1 MKKLNIKTTKDRK
14 NKNIAF
20 NEKFILPVRA
30 WLSENIFQKTNVVI
44 KKTYRD
50 ISSMKKGLI
59 VISIMLIVPFLFL
72 LIPSVIDF
80 GLVSP
85 HHAATVISFSL
96 VFSVFFWTLG
106 IVFTIVIGTSGA
118 PLIAE
123 EIKTGTML
131 ILISKP
137 ITRTKIF
144 LGKYLAVFLLGMVLS
159 FIAIFSMGWITVL
172 INSGNIDHFISL
184 IPFLT
189 ALYLYSLFITFLFTS
204 ITMALSS
211 IFKKSKNVSVVIILI
226 IILTFVGFQFIRT
239 LVGDF
244 YETLQLYHFDLGY
257 HLGNVFIFFMEALN
271 AIPPSRSWQS
281 MFGMLTGVY
290 KFASTIDP
298 DQNID
303 LGGLEKTNYYLPIFS
318 LLIWIIIAV
327 LLLVLGIYKLKKREI
342 SI

>member
-1 MKKLNIKTTKDRK
+1 MKKFGREPIKKIK
-14 NKNIAF
+14 NNNVAF
-20 NEKFILPVRA
+20 KEKYLLPINA
-30 WLSENIFQKTNVVI
+30 WLSENIF
-44 KKTYRD
+44 KKTDIIFKKTFRD

-59 VISIMLIVPFLFL
+59 VIPIMLVVPLIFL
-72 LIPSVIDF
+72 LIPPAIDF

-85 HHAATVISFSL
+85 HHAATVNSFSL
-96 VFSVFFWTLG
+96 VFPVFFWTLG

-137 ITRTKIF
+137 ITRTRIF

-159 FIAIFSMGWITVL
+159 FIAIFSIGWITVL
-172 INSGNIDHFISL
+172 FNSGNIDHFISL

-189 ALYLYSLFITFLFTS
+189 ALYLYSLFILFLFNS

-211 IFKKSKNVSVVIILI
+211 ILKKPKNVSVIIILI
-226 IILTFVGFQFIRT
+226 VIVSFVAFQFIRA

-244 YETLQLYHFDLGY
+244 YEGLQLYHFDLGY
-257 HLGNVFIFFMEALN
+257 HLGNTFIFFMETFN
-271 AIPPSRSWQS
+271 VVPRSISWQNL
-281 MFGMLTGVY
+281 FAMLTGVY
-290 KFASTIDP
+290 KFTNTIDP
-298 DQNID
+298 DQRID

-327 LLLVLGIYKLKKREI
+327 LLLIFGIYKLKKREI

>member
-1 MKKLNIKTTKDRK
+1 MKSLSVKTIKKIK
-14 NKNIAF
+14 NNSIAF
-20 NEKFILPVRA
+20 KEKFILPFNA
-30 WLSENIFQKTNVVI
+30 WLSENIFKKTDIVI

-59 VISIMLIVPFLFL
+59 VIFIMSIVPFLFL
-72 LIPSVIDF
+72 LIPPVIDF

-106 IVFTIVIGTSGA
+106 IVFTIVIGISGA

-123 EIKTGTML
+123 EINTGTML

-159 FIAIFSMGWITVL
+159 FIAIFSIGWITVL

-184 IPFLT
+184 IPFLV
-189 ALYLYSLFITFLFTS
+189 ALYLYSLFILFLFTS

-211 IFKKSKNVSVVIILI
+211 ILKKPKNVSAVIILI
-226 IILTFVGFQFIRT
+226 IILSFVAFLLIRT
-239 LVGDF
+239 LVGGF
-244 YETLQLYHFDLGY
+244 YEALQLYHFDLGY
-257 HLGNVFIFFMEALN
+257 HLGNVFIFFMETLN
-271 AIPPSRSWQS
+271 AVPPSRSWQNL
-281 MFGMLTGVY
+281 FAMLTGVY
-290 KFASTIDP
+290 KYAPTIDP
-298 DQNID
+298 DQKID

-318 LLIWIIIAV
+318 LLIWFIIAV

>member
-1 MKKLNIKTTKDRK
+1 MKKLCVKIIKDRK

-20 NEKFILPVRA
+20 KEKFILPVNA
-30 WLSENIFQKTNVVI
+30 WLSENIFKKTDIVI

-59 VISIMLIVPFLFL
+59 VIFIMSIVPFLFL
-72 LIPSVIDF
+72 LIPPVIDF

-85 HHAATVISFSL
+85 HHAATVMSFSL

-106 IVFTIVIGTSGA
+106 IVFTIVIGISGA

-123 EIKTGTML
+123 EINTGTML

-144 LGKYLAVFLLGMVLS
+144 LGKYLAVFLLGMFLS
-159 FIAIFSMGWITVL
+159 FIAIFSIGWITIL

-184 IPFLT
+184 IPFLI
-189 ALYLYSLFITFLFTS
+189 ALYLYSLFILFLFTS

-211 IFKKSKNVSVVIILI
+211 ILKKPKNVSAVIILI
-226 IILTFVGFQFIRT
+226 IIFSFVAFLLIRT
-239 LVGDF
+239 LVGGF

-257 HLGNVFIFFMEALN
+257 HLGNVFIFFMETLN
-271 AIPPSRSWQS
+271 AVPPSRSWQNL
-281 MFGMLTGVY
+281 FAMLTGVY
-290 KFASTIDP
+290 KYAPTIDP

-318 LLIWIIIAV
+318 LLIWIVIAV

>member
-1 MKKLNIKTTKDRK
+1 MKKLSVNTIINIK
-14 NKNIAF
+14 NKSIAF
-20 NEKFILPVRA
+20 KEKHIFPANA
-30 WLSENIFQKTNVVI
+30 WLSENIFKKTDIII

-50 ISSMKKGLI
+50 ISSLKKGLI
-59 VISIMLIVPFLFL
+59 VIPVMLVVPLLFL
-72 LIPSVIDF
+72 LIPPAIDF

-85 HHAATVISFSL
+85 QHAATVNSFSL
-96 VFSVFFWTLG
+96 VFPVFFWTLG
-106 IVFTIVIGTSGA
+106 IVFTIIIGTSGA

-137 ITRTKIF
+137 ITRTRIF

-159 FIAIFSMGWITVL
+159 FIAIFSIGWITVL
-172 INSGNIDHFISL
+172 VNSGNIDHFISL

-189 ALYLYSLFITFLFTS
+189 ALYLYSLFILFLFTS

-211 IFKKSKNVSVVIILI
+211 ILKKSKNVSVIIILI
-226 IILTFVGFQFIRT
+226 VIVSFVAFQFIRA

-244 YETLQLYHFDLGY
+244 YEGLQLYHFDLGY
-257 HLGNVFIFFMEALN
+257 HLGNVFIFFMESFN
-271 AIPPSRSWQS
+271 VVPPSISWQNL
-281 MFGMLTGVY
+281 FALLTGVY
-290 KFASTIDP
+290 KFTNIIDP
-298 DQNID
+298 DQRID

-327 LLLVLGIYKLKKREI
+327 LLLVFGIHKLKKREI

>member
-1 MKKLNIKTTKDRK
+1 MKKLSVKTIRKIK
-14 NKNIAF
+14 NKSSAF
-20 NEKFILPVRA
+20 KEKYILPANA
-30 WLSENIFQKTNVVI
+30 WLSKNILKKTDIII

-50 ISSMKKGLI
+50 ISSLKKGLI
-59 VISIMLIVPFLFL
+59 IIPIMLVVPLLFL
-72 LIPSVIDF
+72 LIPPAIDF

-85 HHAATVISFSL
+85 HHAATVNSFSL
-96 VFSVFFWTLG
+96 VFPVFFWTLG

-137 ITRTKIF
+137 ITRTRIF
-144 LGKYLAVFLLGMVLS
+144 LGKYLAVFLLGMLLS
-159 FIAIFSMGWITVL
+159 FTAIFSIGWITVL

-189 ALYLYSLFITFLFTS
+189 ALYLYSLFILFLFTS

-211 IFKKSKNVSVVIILI
+211 ILKKSKNVSVIIILI
-226 IILTFVGFQFIRT
+226 IILSFVAFQFIRA

-244 YETLQLYHFDLGY
+244 YEGLQLYHFDLGY
-257 HLGNVFIFFMEALN
+257 HLGNVFIFFMETFN
-271 AIPPSRSWQS
+271 VVPPSISWQNL
-281 MFGMLTGVY
+281 FALLTGVY
-290 KFASTIDP
+290 KFTNTIDP
-298 DQNID
+298 DQGIN

-327 LLLVLGIYKLKKREI
+327 LLLVLGIHKLKKREI

>member
-1 MKKLNIKTTKDRK
+1 MKKLNIKTIENIK
-14 NKNIAF
+14 NRSSAF
-20 NEKFILPVRA
+20 KEKYILPVYA
-30 WLSENIFQKTNVVI
+30 WSSKNILKKTDIII

-59 VISIMLIVPFLFL
+59 VIPIMLVVPLLFL
-72 LIPSVIDF
+72 LIPPAIDF

-85 HHAATVISFSL
+85 HHAATVNSFSL
-96 VFSVFFWTLG
+96 VFPVFFWTLG

-137 ITRTKIF
+137 ITRTRIF
-144 LGKYLAVFLLGMVLS
+144 LGKYIAVFLLGMVLS
-159 FIAIFSMGWITVL
+159 FIAIFSIGWITVL

-189 ALYLYSLFITFLFTS
+189 ALYLYSLFILFLFTS

-211 IFKKSKNVSVVIILI
+211 ILKKSKTVSVVIILI
-226 IILTFVGFQFIRT
+226 IIVSFVAFQFLRT
-239 LVGDF
+239 IVGGF
-244 YETLQLYHFDLGY
+244 YEDLQLYHFDLGY
-257 HLGNVFIFFMEALN
+257 HLGNVFIFFMETFN
-271 AIPPSRSWQS
+271 AVPPSISWQNL
-281 MFGMLTGVY
+281 FALLTGVY
-290 KFASTIDP
+290 KFTNIIDP
-298 DQNID
+298 DQRID

-327 LLLVLGIYKLKKREI
+327 LLLVVGIYKLKKREI